1 MGMVL
6 CYVRVSPANAVL
18 LLQRP
23 ALIHSFLSREKA
35 ALPAEK
41 RGFLS
46 KLFGGKK
53 TQPKPKVGPLPS
65 FEPRED
71 DDEGDTDK
79 AWQGMHYLFTGT
91 AEGGAFPEGFILHG
105 GTPVGDEEVGYGP
118 ARLFQPDEVL
128 RIDAF
133 LQTQNEPDIL
143 QRYDGKKM
151 DAERVYPQIWQR
163 DGAEGAEY
171 IWGGIEMMKDF
182 VRETLERKWALLVY
196 IG

>member
-6 CYVRVSPANAVL
+6 CYIRVSPANAAF

-23 ALIHSFLSREKA
+23 ALIHSFLSREEA
-35 ALPAEK
+35 ALPEVK

-46 KLFGGKK
+46 KLFGGK
-53 TQPKPKVGPLPS
+53 TELPKPESLIPS
-65 FEPRED
+65 FEPREE

-79 AWQGMHYLFTGT
+79 AWQAMHYLFTGT
-91 AEGGAFPEGFILHG
+91 VEGGTFPEGFILHG
-105 GTPVGDEEVGYGP
+105 GTPVGDEDVGYDP
-118 ARLFQPDEVL
+118 ARLFQPEEVQ
-128 RIDAF
+128 RIDAV
-133 LQTQNEPDIL
+133 LQAQSEDDIR

-163 DGAEGAEY
+163 DGAEGAEC
-171 IWGGIEMMKDF
+171 IWGNIELMKDF
-182 VRETLERKWALLVY
+182 VRETVEKKWALLVY

>member
-6 CYVRVSPANAVL
+6 CYIRVSPANAEL
-18 LLQRP
+18 LLQCP
-23 ALIHSFLSREKA
+23 ALIHSFLSREDA
-35 ALPAEK
+35 ALPAAK

-46 KLFGGKK
+46 KLFGGK
-53 TQPKPKVGPLPS
+53 TEQEKPDPLPS
-65 FEPRED
+65 FEPREE

-91 AEGGAFPEGFILHG
+91 AEGGSFPEGFILHG
-105 GTPVGDEEVGYGP
+105 GTPVGDEDVGYEP
-118 ARLFQPDEVL
+118 ARLFQPEEVQ
-128 RIDAF
+128 RIDAV
-133 LQTQNEPDIL
+133 LQAQSEDDIRL
-143 QRYDGKKM
+143 RYDGKKM

-171 IWGGIEMMKDF
+171 IWGGIEEMKDF
-182 VRETLERKWALLVY
+182 VRESVERKWALLVY